1 MLNWIYLNYKLYQTV
16 KTPGSQRSK
25 EQRNVSPEPSTSA
38 HVRSPSSDRN
48 DENAAT
54 ESSDLFGNDNGEEL
68 TVRDSSLGLIR
79 DLETESNGSSKPAS
93 KMSLHSASAALNV
106 IESAVDKF
114 PSEMINHEAL
124 SVLKSI
130 VTEVKAVKSNVQ
142 QQGEIMN
149 AFIASEHEYRRK
161 VTSELSEIKE
171 LFKIENAR
179 WVP

>member
-1 MLNWIYLNYKLYQTV
+1 
-16 KTPGSQRSK
+16 
-25 EQRNVSPEPSTSA
+25 
-38 HVRSPSSDRN
+38 
-48 DENAAT
+48 
-54 ESSDLFGNDNGEEL
+54 
-68 TVRDSSLGLIR
+68 
-79 DLETESNGSSKPAS
+79 
-93 KMSLHSASAALNV
+93 MSLHSASAALNV
-106 IESAVDKF
+106 IESADDNF

-130 VTEVKAVKSNVQ
+130 AAEVKAVKSDVK